1 MSKQKHDA
9 LVNREIERAAERGD
23 DQLYATLV
31 SLHTKLNSSDDVMA
45 VHRQLLNDRQR
56 EISELR
62 GQIWDL
68 KEQIRGARG
77 LLELRKERIEDL
89 LKELGQEETA

>member
-23 DQLYATLV
+23 DQLHATLV
-31 SLHTKLNSSDDVMA
+31 SLHTKLNSS
-45 VHRQLLNDRQR
+45 QR

>member
-9 LVNREIERAAERGD
+9 LVNREIERAVERGD
-23 DQLYATLV
+23 GQLHATLV
-31 SLHTKLNSSDDVMA
+31 SLHTKLNSSDK
-45 VHRQLLNDRQR
+45 LLNDRQR
-56 EISELR
+56 EISELN

-89 LKELGQEETA
+89 LKELGQEETI

>member
-1 MSKQKHDA
+1 MSRQKHDA
-9 LVNREIERAAERGD
+9 LVNREIERAVERGD
-23 DQLYATLV
+23 GQLHATLI
-31 SLHTKLNSSDDVMA
+31 SLHTKLNSSDE
-45 VHRQLLNDRQR
+45 LLNARQR

>member
-23 DQLYATLV
+23 DQLHATLV
-31 SLHTKLNSSDDVMA
+31 SLHTKLTSSDK
-45 VHRQLLNDRQR
+45 LLNDRQLQ
-56 EISELR
+56 ISVLR
-62 GQIWDL
+62 GQIVDL
-68 KEQIRGARG
+68 QEQIRGARG
-77 LLELRKERIEDL
+77 LLELRRERIEDL

>member
-23 DQLYATLV
+23 NQLHATLV
-31 SLHTKLNSSDDVMA
+31 SLHTKLTSS
-45 VHRQLLNDRQR
+45 QR

-62 GQIWDL
+62 GQSWDL

-77 LLELRKERIEDL
+77 LLELRRERIEDL

>member
-23 DQLYATLV
+23 DQLHDVLV
-31 SLHTKLNSSDDVMA
+31 SLHMKLICRDE
-45 VHRQLLNDRQR
+45 LLNDRQR

>member
-23 DQLYATLV
+23 DQLHAVLV
-31 SLHTKLNSSDDVMA
+31 SLHMKLICRDE
-45 VHRQLLNDRQR
+45 LLKTRKR
-56 EISELR
+56 EISELN

-89 LKELGQEETA
+89 LKELGQEETAQ

>member
-23 DQLYATLV
+23 DQLHATLV
-31 SLHTKLNSSDDVMA
+31 SLHTKLTSSDE
-45 VHRQLLNDRQR
+45 LLNARQR

>member
-23 DQLYATLV
+23 DQLHATLV
-31 SLHTKLNSSDDVMA
+31 SLHTKLNSS
-45 VHRQLLNDRQR
+45 QR

-89 LKELGQEETA
+89 LKELGQEETE